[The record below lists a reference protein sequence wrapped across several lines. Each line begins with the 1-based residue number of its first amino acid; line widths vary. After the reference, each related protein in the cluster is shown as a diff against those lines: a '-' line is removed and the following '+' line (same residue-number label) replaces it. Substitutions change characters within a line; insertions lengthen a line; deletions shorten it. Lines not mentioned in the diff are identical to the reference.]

1 MTAHQGR
8 GGDGLYRKRG
18 IWYFRPPAWD
28 GIARATSTR
37 TRNLA
42 DARAYR
48 KRYLETLVVGS
59 RAPSVERMLMRQ
71 AIAERRETAYA
82 RMKRGSRATRISS
95 VKNVE
100 RLIGELPLGKFTVDT
115 LRRYQVQRL
124 KEGAAASTINN
135 ETGVIRSIL
144 TETKLWG
151 RLGDGFRRL
160 KANKHV
166 GRNWTMEEIE
176 AVLATAA
183 DGKHVWYLLPVLQ
196 LAFETGMRQGE
207 IRCLRRRSFDFSRH
221 TIIVERS
228 TTKTEAG
235 QRTVPMN
242 STAEYIARQILAEAE
257 QLGSTR
263 PEHFVFQAST
273 RYKPRRLDPDHPIN
287 TFNQTFEGLRCDAGI
302 DQSLRIHDIRHHVTS
317 DLAESDMS
325 SAVACR
331 VLGWTSVQMRSHYEH
346 LRASASDRAMDHLD
360 EVRRKGGRVI
370 TLLPNVSYG
379 GMFQD
384 GAGI

>member
-1 MTAHQGR
+1 
-8 GGDGLYRKRG
+8 
-18 IWYFRPPAWD
+18 
-28 GIARATSTR
+28 
-37 TRNLA
+37 
-42 DARAYR
+42 
-48 KRYLETLVVGS
+48 
-59 RAPSVERMLMRQ
+59 
-71 AIAERRETAYA
+71 
-82 RMKRGSRATRISS
+82 
-95 VKNVE
+95 
-100 RLIGELPLGKFTVDT
+100 
-115 LRRYQVQRL
+115 
-124 KEGAAASTINN
+124 
-135 ETGVIRSIL
+135 
-144 TETKLWG
+144 
-151 RLGDGFRRL
+151 
-160 KANKHV
+160 
-166 GRNWTMEEIE
+166 MEEIE

-196 LAFETGMRQGE
+196 LAFETGMRHGE